1 MINKHCE
8 FDLKEWSAWGLGEL
22 LELTNFTHIHQ
33 GKPNV
38 DSLSNMVKR
47 RMPLL
52 SKYIFDMQNKQ
63 SVQQAPIVFAS
74 KNAELN
80 RTFKIIRSFD
90 SDVSPTQFSMSVNNA
105 IAGLL
110 SVINADKSNYTVI
123 DSLSGVLETAMV
135 EASSMLDKHE
145 YVKVVYFEDK
155 PPEEIRF
162 ISKENIAQNAFV
174 FLLQKGQGIQ
184 LSRQQNQ
191 TNKVEESALK
201 LVKFLNKE
209 NTHYQSYNNRL
220 QWNWNHNEGS

>member
-1 MINKHCE
+1 LINKHCE
-8 FDLKEWSAWGLGEL
+8 FDIKEWSAWGLGEL
-22 LELTNFTHIHQ
+22 LGLTNCTHIQQ

-38 DSLSNMVKR
+38 DSLSSMVKR

-52 SKYIFDMQNKQ
+52 SKYIFDMQSQQ
-63 SVQQAPIVFAS
+63 SVQQIPIVFAS

-123 DSLSGVLETAMV
+123 DSLSGVLETALV
-135 EASSMLDKHE
+135 EASSMLDQNK
-145 YVKVVYFEDK
+145 YVNVIYFEDE
-155 PPEEIRF
+155 PPVEISS
-162 ISKENIAQNAFV
+162 ISKENITQNAFV
-174 FLLQKGQGIQ
+174 FLLQRGQGIQ

-201 LVKFLNKE
+201 LVNFLNKE
-209 NTHYQSYNNRL
+209 NMQYQSYNNRL
-220 QWNWNHNEGS
+220 QWNWSHTGGN